1 MDKWLREQSL
11 KRKPPS
17 PVAAVNTEATEI
29 VTGDVGADSDGS
41 DVDDEYQPQRKMRR
55 YDVNYLSFGFSWCGE
70 EKEPKPQCVIC
81 NEKLSNHSM
90 KPSLLQRHFKTKHA
104 LLKDKPIEFFKRK
117 EMELKRSR
125 NTLKS
130 FTAAN
135 SQALEAS
142 YLVSLRIAQT
152 GKPHTIG
159 ESLILPAAKDIVSS
173 ILGPNA
179 AKKLDVIP
187 LSDSTVSRRIHDLA
201 SDVKRILIQ
210 RLKLSKYFAIQLDES
225 TDITNFAQLMT
236 YVRYEFDQSVEEEF
250 LFCESLP
257 DRTTGTEIFKKVD
270 DFMTSN
276 EINWKNCV
284 GVCSDGAAAM
294 TGKHSGVVT
303 QIQQVAPEAKFTH
316 CSIHREALA
325 TKAMPT
331 SLKTVL
337 DQSVKVV
344 NLIKARALNSRI
356 FSILCNEMGSDHKK
370 LLLHTEVRWLSRG
383 KVLSRLFELRS
394 EVLIFLMDSK
404 VEAADL
410 FMNELWLMRLAYLAD
425 IFGKLNDLNSS
436 LQGGNVTP
444 FVVSDKINAMVKKLQ
459 FMVSDVE
466 QFQVVAFQSLQT
478 FLTDNELQVHPDLVE
493 DIKEHC
499 SQLILNFRFYFP
511 EQLDDKI
518 WIRNPFSEIEL
529 PLDFSVQER
538 DQFIELSCDNGLKSE
553 FNKDLLSDFW
563 LKRRAEYGLI
573 SDRALKFLIPF
584 STSYLCETGFSAMI
598 GIKNKYRSRLELEP
612 DLRLK
617 LTKLKPD
624 ISKLCTSKQ
633 AQCSH

>member
-1 MDKWLREQSL
+1 
-11 KRKPPS
+11 
-17 PVAAVNTEATEI
+17 
-29 VTGDVGADSDGS
+29 
-41 DVDDEYQPQRKMRR
+41 
-55 YDVNYLSFGFSWCGE
+55 
-70 EKEPKPQCVIC
+70 
-81 NEKLSNHSM
+81 M

-337 DQSVKVV
+337 DQSVKFWI
-344 NLIKARALNSRI
+344 NL
-356 FSILCNEMGSDHKK
+356 
-370 LLLHTEVRWLSRG
+370 
-383 KVLSRLFELRS
+383 
-394 EVLIFLMDSK
+394 
-404 VEAADL
+404 
-410 FMNELWLMRLAYLAD
+410 
-425 IFGKLNDLNSS
+425 
-436 LQGGNVTP
+436 
-444 FVVSDKINAMVKKLQ
+444 
-459 FMVSDVE
+459 
-466 QFQVVAFQSLQT
+466 
-478 FLTDNELQVHPDLVE
+478 
-493 DIKEHC
+493 
-499 SQLILNFRFYFP
+499 
-511 EQLDDKI
+511 
-518 WIRNPFSEIEL
+518 
-529 PLDFSVQER
+529 
-538 DQFIELSCDNGLKSE
+538 LK
-553 FNKDLLSDFW
+553 
-563 LKRRAEYGLI
+563 
-573 SDRALKFLIPF
+573 
-584 STSYLCETGFSAMI
+584 
-598 GIKNKYRSRLELEP
+598 
-612 DLRLK
+612 
-617 LTKLKPD
+617 
-624 ISKLCTSKQ
+624 
-633 AQCSH
+633 